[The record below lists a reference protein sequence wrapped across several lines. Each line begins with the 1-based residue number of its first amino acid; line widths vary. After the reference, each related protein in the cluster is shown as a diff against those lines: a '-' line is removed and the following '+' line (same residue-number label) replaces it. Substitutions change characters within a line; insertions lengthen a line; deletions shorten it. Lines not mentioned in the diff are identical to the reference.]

1 MGGRCATHVL
11 GVERDHD
18 GRALVRRSMQIDAA
32 ADLLDALAHSLDGA
46 RLVLTD
52 PISTPD
58 AIDLY
63 IPQKEQTF
71 SARVAWRN
79 GVELGVEFAH
89 HKAQNDASDD
99 GNLASR
105 VAHLESEIITLKR
118 IVKQLKEQ
126 AGPAM
131 EAG

>member
-1 MGGRCATHVL
+1 MSTQPEKSYDQKRNKV
-11 GVERDHD
+11 RQ
-18 GRALVRRSMQIDAA
+18 RALLSGKIYFNNRASVFDCLVRDM
-32 ADLLDALAHSLDGA
+32 SLDGA

-52 PISTPD
+52 LISTPD

-89 HKAQNDASDD
+89 HKAQNDA
-99 GNLASR
+99 
-105 VAHLESEIITLKR
+105 
-118 IVKQLKEQ
+118 
-126 AGPAM
+126 
-131 EAG
+131 